1 MKHHI
6 QTSYTSAYTRKGT
19 NQIHLSSHNIS
30 SKPNCFAT
38 YHRRNMLCN
47 RITQTL
53 KKKTYNIK
61 EPSAQ
66 KSLAIQ
72 SPSSFRLRRHHCSH
86 FPASSS
92 PLCHRRS
99 PYTPPIEMRISV
111 PFSIM
116 VAFFRPSSDV
126 HSMFA
131 FIRKSLSRTL
141 CSIRSRVR
149 YDGVAFA

>member
-19 NQIHLSSHNIS
+19 NQILLSSHNIS

-38 YHRRNMLCN
+38 HHRRKLNYAN
-47 RITQTL
+47 IE
-53 KKKTYNIK
+53 KKNIQHK
-61 EPSAQ
+61 RAKRSKVTSHSIAVIFSSSTPSLLAFPSLIVTVMSP
-66 KSLAIQ
+66 SLAIYATHRNAHFR
-72 SPSSFRLRRHHCSH
+72 SFFHHG
-86 FPASSS
+86 
-92 PLCHRRS
+92 R
-99 PYTPPIEMRISV
+99 
-111 PFSIM
+111 
-116 VAFFRPSSDV
+116 FFRPSSDV